1 MKIAIDIMSGD
12 KSPDANING
21 VINTLKK
28 TKKIFFTLVGDEKI
42 IKKNKELNKYK
53 KNFNIIHTSQIV
65 TINDRPSRIIKIKPD
80 SSLVKCISL
89 IKDKKTDAVIS
100 SGNTGCLLASSLFI
114 LGKIENISRPA
125 LAAYIPNEKKG
136 FVLCDVGANAINK
149 PAHLLEFS
157 LMAKA
162 YIEYLEDIKNPKI
175 SLLNIGIEENKGND
189 LIKETYQLLK
199 NNIPNFIGN
208 IESRDLFKNKADI
221 VICDGFTGNIVL
233 KLIEGTVE
241 KMIKWTTKSINSH
254 SISKFAKP
262 MLYPVFKDIKKNFDY
277 EEHGATP
284 LMGVNGIVLKC
295 HGSSNEKAI
304 ENAINKAKKCIENNF
319 IEKIKENLQK

>member
-12 KSPDANING
+12 KAPDANING

-28 TKKIFFTLVGDEKI
+28 TKKTFFTLVGDEKI
-42 IKKNKELNKYK
+42 IKKNKVLNKYK
-53 KNFNIIHTSQIV
+53 KNFDIIHTSQIV
-65 TINDRPSRIIKIKPD
+65 ATDDRPSRITKTKPD
-80 SSLVKCISL
+80 SSLVQCVNL
-89 IKDKKTDAVIS
+89 IKDKKVDAVIS
-100 SGNTGCLLASSLFI
+100 SGNTGCLLASSLLT
-114 LGKIENISRPA
+114 LGKIEGISRPA
-125 LAAYIPNEKKG
+125 LAAYIPNEKNG
-136 FVLCDVGANAINK
+136 FVLCDVGANSINK

-175 SLLNIGIEENKGND
+175 SLLNIGTEENKGND

-208 IESRDLFKNKADI
+208 IESRDLFNNKADI
-221 VICDGFTGNIVL
+221 IICDGFTGNIVL

-262 MLYPVFKDIKKNFDY
+262 MLYPVFSDIKKNFDY

-284 LMGVNGIVLKC
+284 LLGVNGIILKS

-304 ENAINKAKKCIENNF
+304 ESAINKAKKCIKNNF
-319 IEKIKENLQK
+319 IAKIKENLQK